1 MGKIKFNKRIN
12 ALSMFANVGMAE
24 TYLGD
29 LGVDVVVANELL
41 EERSHFYSHLF
52 PEVNMITGDI
62 TDELVFDSV
71 VNSAIENNVDFLLA
85 TPPCQG
91 MSCAGRKDPKD
102 PRNFLIYYAIEA
114 VKRIMPRFVL
124 FENVPMQQHTQIYCD
139 GRFFFIPEYVEK
151 ELGEYYVFNE
161 NRIVNAMDYGV
172 PQSRQRYIYLL
183 VKKDEGIKWEFP
195 QKEDH
200 IITMREA
207 IGDLPSLDPCLR
219 EESERWRFPD
229 YEMKRLEGLKVSK
242 WHIPPTHS
250 WKQVEWMIHTPSG
263 QSAFRNDVF
272 FPKTKGR
279 RVKGAPRTYMRMF
292 WDKPATTIM
301 QNNGVISA
309 FSTVHPG
316 RPIVESNDDVERVY
330 SDARALSI
338 YELLILSSLPLD
350 WDIPNWADDVL
361 IRKVIGE
368 GIPPLLI
375 KRAVESLIQRGHY
388 EG

>member
-1 MGKIKFNKRIN
+1 MSKFKNTIR
-12 ALSMFANVGMAE
+12 AVSLFANVGIAE
-24 TYLGD
+24 TYLKDVGI
-29 LGVDVVVANELL
+29 DVVVANELV
-41 EERSHFYSHLF
+41 EERAKFYNHLY
-52 PEVNMITGDI
+52 PNVNMIVGDI
-62 TDELVFDSV
+62 TDENIFDTVIKTAQESGV
-71 VNSAIENNVDFLLA
+71 EMLIA

-114 VKRIMPRFVL
+114 VKALKPRFVL
-124 FENVPMQQHTQIYCD
+124 LENVTMQQHTQILYKD
-139 GRFFFIPEYVEK
+139 EYVFIPQYVEN
-151 ELGEYYVFNE
+151 ELGEFYSFNKE
-161 NRIVNAMDYGV
+161 RIVNTMDYGI

-183 VKKDEGIKWEFP
+183 VRKDENVIWEFP
-195 QKEDH
+195 QKDSH
-200 IITMREA
+200 IITMKEA

-229 YEMKRLEGLKVSK
+229 YEKKKEAGLKISK
-242 WHIPPTHS
+242 WHVPPVHS

-263 QSAFRNDVF
+263 TSAFKNEHF
-272 FPKTKGR
+272 YPMTKGR

-292 WDKPATTIM
+292 WEKPATTIM
-301 QNNGVISA
+301 QNSGVISA

-316 RPIVESNDDVERVY
+316 RCVVDSENDQERIY
-330 SDARALSI
+330 SDARSLTI

-350 WDIPNWADDVL
+350 WDIPEWADDVL

-375 KRAVESLIQRGHY
+375 KKAIEALIVGGEYDR
-388 EG
+388 